1 MQHRRKRGQPVRPQV
16 VCVERRVCC
25 AVFSRVVGYISPLRA
40 WHAGK
45 KQEFKDRRTYDIS
58 GV

>member
-1 MQHRRKRGQPVRPQV
+1 MQHRRKRGQRIPLDPELRMPCV
-16 VCVERRVCC
+16 VM
-25 AVFSRVVGYISPLRA
+25 SRVVGYLSDVSN

-58 GV
+58 AV